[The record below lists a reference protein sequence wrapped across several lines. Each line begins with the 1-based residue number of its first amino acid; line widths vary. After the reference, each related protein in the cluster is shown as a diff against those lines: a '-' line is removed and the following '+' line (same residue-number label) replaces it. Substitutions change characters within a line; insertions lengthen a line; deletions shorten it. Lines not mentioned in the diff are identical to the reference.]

1 MKVAV
6 LQAMALTLWR
16 DRAAL
21 SLAFFLPA
29 VIYAI
34 FALVFSSA
42 AGGQMKIRLAVF
54 AQEDEIS
61 QELLEGVK
69 TAPEISSII
78 LAASAAE
85 SEAAVRDGRADAG
98 VAIAFDE
105 DREAPVIVFY
115 SDATREGAAI
125 VAESVMRQL
134 APSDEVDAADV
145 SRLIINPVNSAAPMQ
160 AYFAAGVAM
169 LFLLLSGFQSALS
182 LFEERNSGV
191 LERVAAGPAGI
202 AAVIDGKF
210 IFIVLQGILQT
221 AIILLTAAVFFNVS
235 LGFAPGSLFL
245 AAFAAAIAAAGVTL
259 GLSTLCR
266 SRAQAHAA
274 GTVIS
279 LISAAL
285 GGSMAPKFLM
295 PVHIQSIGAATPN
308 ALGIDA
314 FSSALWK
321 GGGVAAA
328 LTPATILILMGLGG
342 LLVAHIAA
350 RISMRPAA

>member
-1 MKVAV
+1 MRVAV
-6 LQAMALTLWR
+6 LHAMALSLWR

-21 SLAFFLPA
+21 ALAFLLPA

-54 AQEDEIS
+54 AQENEIS
-61 QELLEGVK
+61 QELLAGLRG
-69 TAPEISSII
+69 AREISSVIN
-78 LAASAAE
+78 AASAAE

-125 VAESVMRQL
+125 VAENVMRQL
-134 APSDEVDAADV
+134 APSDEAVAADV
-145 SRLIINPVNSAAPMQ
+145 SRRVINPVNTAAPMQ

-169 LFLLLSGFQSALS
+169 LFLLLSGFQSALT
-182 LFEERNSGV
+182 LFEERDSGV

-210 IFIVLQGILQT
+210 MFIVLQGILQT
-221 AIILLTAAVFFNVS
+221 GIILLTAAVFFNVS
-235 LGFAPGSLFL
+235 LGYAPDALFL
-245 AAFAAAIAAAGVTL
+245 AAFAAAIAAAGLAL
-259 GLSTLCR
+259 GLTTLCR
-266 SRAQAHAA
+266 SRAQAHAS

-295 PVHIQSIGAATPN
+295 PAHMQTIGAATPN
-308 ALGIDA
+308 AIGIDA
-314 FSSALWK
+314 FASALWK

-328 LTPATILILMGLGG
+328 LSPAAILILMGLGG
-342 LLVAHIAA
+342 LVVAHLAA
-350 RISMRPAA
+350 RISLRPAA